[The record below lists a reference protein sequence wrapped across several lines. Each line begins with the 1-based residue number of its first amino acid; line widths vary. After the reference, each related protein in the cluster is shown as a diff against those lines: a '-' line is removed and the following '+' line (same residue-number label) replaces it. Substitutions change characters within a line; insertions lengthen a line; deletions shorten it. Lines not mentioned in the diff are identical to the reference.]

1 MDKGCVTGAVFL
13 DLSKAFDTIDQDSLL
28 HKLTKVGFSS
38 SSIDWF
44 QSYLSDRTQVT
55 CVGDSSSSAKHI
67 SVGVP
72 QGSVL
77 GPLLFIIYTNELSSV
92 VNSCELLLYADDT
105 VIYYSWS
112 NIRDLEQKLNSDL
125 TNLCQWFNNNFLT
138 LNVSKCKFVLFGSQR
153 KVRSCSQLSLKIN
166 DHVLERK
173 DSFKYLGV
181 TIQENLSWS
190 DHIEILSRKISQR
203 LSLLRRIRHLLPL
216 HARLTIYN
224 SLILPLFDY
233 GDIAWGD
240 KNNIV
245 HMDHLQILQNNAA
258 RIILD
263 LHKYFSASKALE
275 QLNWK
280 PLSVRRCHHRC
291 IAIFKCLN
299 KLADFDFNLIRNTD
313 VHSYHTRSSN
323 DINIPW

>member
-1 MDKGCVTGAVFL
+1 MVKGCVTGAVFL
-13 DLSKAFDTIDQDSLL
+13 DLSKAFDTIDHDSLL

-38 SSIDWF
+38 SFIDWF
-44 QSYLSDRTQVT
+44 QSYLSDRTLVT

-105 VIYYSWS
+105 VIYYSSS

-125 TNLCQWFNNNFLT
+125 TNLCQLFNNNFLT

-166 DHVLERK
+166 NHVLERK

-203 LSLLRRIRHLLPL
+203 LSLLRLIRHLLPF
-216 HARLTIYN
+216 YM
-224 SLILPLFDY
+224 P
-233 GDIAWGD
+233 
-240 KNNIV
+240 V
-245 HMDHLQILQNNAA
+245 
-258 RIILD
+258 
-263 LHKYFSASKALE
+263 
-275 QLNWK
+275 
-280 PLSVRRCHHRC
+280 
-291 IAIFKCLN
+291 
-299 KLADFDFNLIRNTD
+299 
-313 VHSYHTRSSN
+313 
-323 DINIPW
+323 